1 MFRPLLRASAL
12 EIWLG
17 RQSPA
22 APGVP
27 LSTEVDQ
34 RAPNR
39 PPGVACA
46 NAALPQYRYRARI
59 GETVKQCENAMNRGI
74 SYFLRLRS
82 QSGPDRCR
90 QPVPVGGFLPEALAA
105 GSSQFVKLGP
115 SIIFGGSP
123 IGFQQALADQP
134 EKPWIQRA
142 LLDQ

>member
-17 RQSPA
+17 RQIPA

-46 NAALPQYRYRARI
+46 NAALPQYQYRARI
-59 GETVKQCENAMNRGI
+59 GEIVKQCENAMNRGI

-82 QSGPDRCR
+82 QSGADRCR
-90 QPVPVGGFLPEALAA
+90 QPVPVGGFFTEAFTA
-105 GSSQFVKLGP
+105 GGGQFVELGP
-115 SIIFGGSP
+115 AVLF
-123 IGFQQALADQP
+123 
-134 EKPWIQRA
+134 
-142 LLDQ
+142 